1 MNLNVRE
8 HIEWSEEGQTRGE
21 KRKDVEEKE
30 KMGRGGGGR
39 RKEERRGKRK
49 RREKHLSLLNIGR
62 QLFLSKAY
70 SMYLGRYISV
80 KTRLSK
86 RKE

>member
-49 RREKHLSLLNIGR
+49 RRELEGNFSF
-62 QLFLSKAY
+62 Q
-70 SMYLGRYISV
+70 
-80 KTRLSK
+80 RLILCI
-86 RKE
+86 